1 MSAKGSVEQF
11 GYKQELKR
19 SLTFTDILIYGL
31 IFMVPIAPFGVYGE
45 VMQGS
50 NGMPALAYLI
60 GMFGMIFTA
69 LSYARMS
76 EQFPLA
82 GSVYSYVGRG
92 LNKHVGFVA
101 GWLMLLDYLLVPT
114 LMYVVSAAALSS
126 IIPGVPAWIWI
137 IVFVVINTVIN
148 YFGIEMTARTNK
160 IFIVFEAIVLIL
172 FLVIGITAIANG
184 TNGASFSIDPLFNS
198 DNFSFSLVLGAT
210 SIAVLSFLGFDA
222 ISTLSEESKGGP
234 KTIGRGMVFSL
245 LIVGVLFIVQTW
257 VAALIVPDFESFSD
271 LDSAFYDT
279 AAIAGGPWLGV
290 TTAVATVLAWGI
302 ADALVAQAAISRLLF
317 SMGRDRVLPHF
328 LARVHPKYK
337 TPYASTFL
345 VAAISIILGFVFLG
359 EIGPLTSLVNFGALT
374 AFLLLHISVVNHFIL
389 RSHNRD
395 LWNFLVL
402 PVIGFTI
409 LVFVWINFDTSTMI
423 MGFSWL
429 IVGILVVLFNASR
442 GRSVK
447 LEKKVNRGEYVRMS
461 WSILILAV

>member
-1 MSAKGSVEQF
+1 MATRKSLEEF

-19 SLTFTDILIYGL
+19 GLTFTDILIYGL

-50 NGMPALAYLI
+50 KGMPALAYLI

-92 LNKHVGFVA
+92 LNKHIGFVA

-114 LMYVVSAAALSS
+114 LMYVVSAAALTS
-126 IIPGVPAWIWI
+126 IVPGVPAWVWI
-137 IVFVVINTVIN
+137 IVFVVINTTIN

-160 IFIVFEAIVLIL
+160 IFIVFESAVLLL

-184 TNGASFSIDPLFNS
+184 TNGATFSIDPLFNS

-222 ISTLSEESKGGP
+222 ISTLSEESKGDI

-257 VAALIVPDFESFSD
+257 VAALIVPDVQDLGD
-271 LDSAFYDT
+271 LDNAFYDT
-279 AAIAGGPWLGV
+279 AAVAGGHWLGV
-290 TTAVATVLAWGI
+290 TTAIATVLAWGI

-317 SMGRDRVLPHF
+317 SMGRDRVLPHI

-345 VAAISIILGFVFLG
+345 VAGISIVLGFIFLG
-359 EIGPLTSLVNFGALT
+359 EIGPLSSLVNFGALT
-374 AFLLLHISVVNHFIL
+374 AFLLLHISVVNHFIIK
-389 RSHNRD
+389 SHSRD
-395 LWNFLVL
+395 FWNFLVL
-402 PVIGFTI
+402 PVIGSTI
-409 LVFVWINFDTSTMI
+409 LVFVWINFDTATMI
-423 MGFSWL
+423 MGLCWL
-429 IVGILVVLFNASR
+429 VVGIGVAVYNGIR
-442 GRSVK
+442 GKAVT
-447 LEKKVNRGEYVRMS
+447 LEDV
-461 WSILILAV
+461 

>member
-1 MSAKGSVEQF
+1 MAGKESLEKF

-92 LNKHVGFVA
+92 LNKYIGFLA

-137 IVFVVINTVIN
+137 IVFVIINTTIN

-160 IFIVFEAIVLIL
+160 IFIVFESAVLLL

-184 TNGASFSIDPLFNS
+184 TNGASFSLDPLFNP

-257 VAALIVPDFESFSD
+257 VAALIVPDFQGFED
-271 LDSAFYDT
+271 LDSAFYET
-279 AAIAGGPWLGV
+279 AAVAGGPWLGV
-290 TTAVATVLAWGI
+290 TTAIATVLAWGI

-328 LARVHPKYK
+328 LARVHHKYK

-345 VAAISIILGFVFLG
+345 VAGISIVLGFVFLG

-374 AFLLLHISVVNHFIL
+374 AFLLLHISVVNHFIVK
-389 RSHNRD
+389 SHSRD
-395 LWNFLVL
+395 LWNFLIL
-402 PVIGFTI
+402 PAIGFII
-409 LVFVWINFDTSTMI
+409 LLFVWINFDTATMI

-429 IVGILVVLFNASR
+429 IIGIAITIFNGVR
-442 GRSVK
+442 GKTVS
-447 LEKKVNRGEYVRMS
+447 LEPKEDSTGTGLQRNN
-461 WSILILAV
+461 

>member
-1 MSAKGSVEQF
+1 MSNKGSVEQF

-442 GRSVK
+442 GRSVQ
-447 LEKKVNRGEYVRMS
+447 LEKKVNHE
-461 WSILILAV
+461 